1 MHVKLIV
8 AVSSWTTIAA
18 IINVL
23 SVATWFVLWP
33 LYTQV
38 YGMSWGLAPNLWS
51 VQQANSSEML
61 RPNGDGA
68 ARYTFVNVTS
78 DLRFWL
84 ALALSVFICVLS
96 DIAAKFIWRNFEH
109 L

>member
-1 MHVKLIV
+1 MAGFWQTSSSAIDGLLQVHVKLIV

-51 VQQANSSEML
+51 VQQAT
-61 RPNGDGA
+61 
-68 ARYTFVNVTS
+68 ARLF
-78 DLRFWL
+78 
-84 ALALSVFICVLS
+84 
-96 DIAAKFIWRNFEH
+96 
-109 L
+109 